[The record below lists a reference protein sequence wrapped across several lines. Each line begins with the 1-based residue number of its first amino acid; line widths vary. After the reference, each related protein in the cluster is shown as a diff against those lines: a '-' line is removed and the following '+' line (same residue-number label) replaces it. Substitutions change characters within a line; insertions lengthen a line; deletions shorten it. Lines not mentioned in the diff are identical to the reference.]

1 MSEKI
6 VLTAYETE
14 LLKLALPYAGKLEA
28 EGEVM
33 TRDGL
38 RRELSCGKDIA
49 SRLKQYIKESKA
61 LVVAERLKAIPER
74 AETRAEVN
82 VAIGVPVGTSY
93 SHVVRENV
101 RLQRALAKAKYVA
114 ENEKEVRVQEA
125 REEIEQIK
133 VEKLGNRPSK
143 EPAKKDTGLMLEV
156 SLFDHHFGKLAWPS
170 ETTGRP
176 YDVKIAEATFMRAL
190 EQLLERSKGFRYDQV
205 LFIVGQDIF
214 HSNDIAGNTANGT
227 RLDTEGRFQKTY
239 WTVRK
244 LLCRAIERLKQIA
257 PVKVL
262 VVVGNHDKLSAWTL
276 GDSIDCW
283 FHDDPKVSVD
293 NAPTYRKYFQF
304 GKVLLMFTHG
314 DLGKREDF
322 PLLMATEQPKA
333 FGETLFRETH
343 TGHLHTTKNQEWH
356 GVRVRTLPALC
367 PADAWHHE
375 NAYVGSLRIAEAFVW
390 SREEGLIAQFFHNDD
405 AFPVIETKTEVI

>member
-1 MSEKI
+1 MAEK
-6 VLTAYETE
+6 LSAFE
-14 LLKLALPYAGKLEA
+14 LSLLPQALEFAKQNEL
-28 EGEVM
+28 

-38 RRELSCGKDIA
+38 KRALSCGSDIA
-49 SRLKQYIKESKA
+49 TRLQHHIQEQDLVKVAEHLQKLPVTAEAKNEVQFAQGVQGDSAYGFVLRQNANLQREVARLKVKRESEKE
-61 LVVAERLKAIPER
+61 
-74 AETRAEVN
+74 
-82 VAIGVPVGTSY
+82 
-93 SHVVRENV
+93 
-101 RLQRALAKAKYVA
+101 QRA
-114 ENEKEVRVQEA
+114 QEA
-125 REEIEQIK
+125 RAEIEQIK
-133 VEKLGNRPSK
+133 IEKLGDKPSK
-143 EPAKKDTGLMLEV
+143 EKAKKDTGLVLEV

-170 ETTGRP
+170 ETAGRP

-190 EQLLERSKGFRYDQV
+190 EQLLERSKGFTYDQV
-205 LFIVGQDIF
+205 LFIVGNDLF

-244 LLCRAIERLKQIA
+244 MLCRAIERLKEIA

-262 VVVGNHDKLSAWTL
+262 IVVGNHDKLSAWTL
-276 GDSIDCW
+276 GDSLDCW

-293 NAPTYRKYFQF
+293 NSPTYRKYFEF

-322 PLLMATEQPKA
+322 PLLMATEQSKA
-333 FGETLFRETH
+333 FGRTEFREVH
-343 TGHLHTTKNQEWH
+343 TGHLHTTKTQEWH
-356 GVRVRTLPALC
+356 GVRVRILPALC

-375 NAYVGSLRIAEAFVW
+375 NAYTGALRTAEAYVW

-405 AFPVIETKTEVI
+405 AFPVIKTERKLA